1 MSTEMVQAAWELLR
15 EAFQYQEGED
25 YDMAEE
31 LYKRSIKLHPTAE
44 AYTFLG
50 WTYHYQGKLDEAI
63 EECRKAI
70 YLDPDFGTPYNDI
83 GAYLIQKGR
92 HDEAIPWLERA
103 IQSRR
108 YDSYHYPYF
117 NLGRAYMAMES
128 YKKAHKCFQKA
139 LTLCPDYLIA
149 QDSLEELKRLIQ

>member
-1 MSTEMVQAAWELLR
+1 MVQAAWELLR
-15 EAFQYQEGED
+15 EAYQYQVGED

-31 LYKRSIKLHPTAE
+31 LYKRSIKLFPTAE

-50 WTYHYQGKLDEAI
+50 WTYNYQGKVDAAI

-70 YLDPDFGTPYNDI
+70 RVDPDFGTPYNDI

-92 HDEAIPWLERA
+92 PDEAIPWLERA

-117 NLGRAYMAMES
+117 NLGRAYMATEA
-128 YKKAHKCFQKA
+128 YKKAHHCFQKA
-139 LTLCPDYLIA
+139 LTLCPDYMIA
-149 QDSLEELKRLIQ
+149 QDGLDELKRLIQ